1 MKEKY
6 KNLEKVIFFI
16 LLCFLLVFMLVLLK
30 GGIAGNDILEEKI
43 QRIST
48 QSSKY
53 PSGVRDDNKAQE
65 YLMSEDKT
73 ERLFSTVT
81 SKRNIFT
88 QKVYENT
95 EIVSSDSLVLQ
106 VIEIGLKP
114 LGIEYQGRVSFED
127 DIDMV
132 AQVNIHKKSYLVKKG
147 TKFAAY
153 NVHELNGEFIE
164 LKDKKGKIIK
174 IKYRKIAYTNELVAK
189 IKELT
194 SSYSETVNKNGTFLE
209 YKVLDIDEDSV
220 LLSLRGQHL
229 RLEKGMVHK

>member
-73 ERLFSTVT
+73 ERLFSSVT

-164 LKDKKGKIIK
+164 LKDEKGKIIK

-194 SSYSETVNKNGTFLE
+194 SSYSETVNKNGTFLA

>member
-164 LKDKKGKIIK
+164 LKDEKGKIIK

-220 LLSLRGQHL
+220 LLSLRGQQL

>member
-164 LKDKKGKIIK
+164 LKDEKGKIIK

-194 SSYSETVNKNGTFLE
+194 SSYSETVNKNGTFLA

-220 LLSLRGQHL
+220 LLSLRGQQL

>member
-194 SSYSETVNKNGTFLE
+194 SSYSETVNKNGTFLA

-220 LLSLRGQHL
+220 LLSLRGQQL

>member
-132 AQVNIHKKSYLVKKG
+132 AQVNVHKKSYLVKKG

-194 SSYSETVNKNGTFLE
+194 SSYSETVNKNGTFLA

-220 LLSLRGQHL
+220 LLSLRGQQL

>member
-73 ERLFSTVT
+73 ERLFSSVT

-164 LKDKKGKIIK
+164 LKDEKGKIIK

>member
-164 LKDKKGKIIK
+164 LKDEKGKIIK

-194 SSYSETVNKNGTFLE
+194 SSYSETVNKNGTFLA